1 MSFELF
7 SVEDA
12 IKGEEER
19 ANKEFEDPYKEM
31 CDHFDSIM
39 KNSIKYEV
47 EKELNKRKTTAM
59 KLREYEEG
67 L

>member
-12 IKGEEER
+12 IKEAQELSAR
-19 ANKEFEDPYKEM
+19 EFEDPYKEM

-39 KNSIKYEV
+39 RNSVKYEV
-47 EKELNKRKTTAM
+47 EKELNKKKTLAM